1 MKLYTE
7 EQIIHF
13 LTTKQS
19 FITLDDIENLESVE
33 LPSVDDLQKEADNF
47 YQLEYHNKT
56 FVKGGRFVLNKIQ
69 GGNK

>member
-7 EQIIHF
+7 EQIRHF

-19 FITLDDIENLESVE
+19 FITLHDLENLESVE